1 MKKFLLNE
9 VGIGDIII
17 FLSYLSEYHKNEIV
31 GYDFNIDTIKTYKT
45 EDYVEYYEFIKDFSK
60 FILDNTDHD
69 NFSFDNTSSNGH
81 TLITINDIRNKFQNI
96 EGFKYIKSNQPN
108 EISKDS
114 VVLLTKVRGCDYMN
128 YNQIK
133 DNFYK
138 IINEGNK
145 NIILLGEKEVETNP
159 EYLILTNQVVYSIYG
174 DILNNI
180 NKDKII
186 DLTIDKLGITSPN
199 IEKLTYDV
207 DIIKKHNVISFGSS
221 GIVSLCSIFTN
232 VLSYVNSEPFNKF
245 LDSNEIELKSNSED
259 FINNLKS
266 ILK

>member
-1 MKKFLLNE
+1 
-9 VGIGDIII
+9 
-17 FLSYLSEYHKNEIV
+17 
-31 GYDFNIDTIKTYKT
+31 
-45 EDYVEYYEFIKDFSK
+45 
-60 FILDNTDHD
+60 
-69 NFSFDNTSSNGH
+69 
-81 TLITINDIRNKFQNI
+81 
-96 EGFKYIKSNQPN
+96 
-108 EISKDS
+108 
-114 VVLLTKVRGCDYMN
+114 VVLLTKVRGCDYNN

-138 IINEGNK
+138 VINEGNK
-145 NIILLGEKEVETNP
+145 NIILLGEKEVEASP

-199 IEKLTYDV
+199 IDKLIHYD

-232 VLSYVNSEPFNKF
+232 VLSYVNSESFNKF